1 MLDKDNFDTI
11 SIALTHY
18 LFRNRPVENMHSDGK
33 LSQED
38 MKTLNK
44 FMVNRIY
51 GLLKTLDKGEWL
63 KLELLL
69 NFYSLFGKDWDKPV
83 PDTDEIDTIYSN
95 KF

>member
-1 MLDKDNFDTI
+1 
-11 SIALTHY
+11 
-18 LFRNRPVENMHSDGK
+18 
-33 LSQED
+33 

-44 FMVNRIY
+44 FMVNRIS
-51 GLLKTLDKGEWL
+51 GLLNTLNSGEWL

-69 NFYSLFGKDWDKPV
+69 NFYSLFGKNWDKPV